1 MRGRYLS
8 KVHSFFHEFLHTLFP
23 MIDFVDIIL
32 RRIPIEDV
40 PCGSD
45 EEVSQWCRQLFVE
58 KVSTFGKRTI
68 SKSTKR

>member
-1 MRGRYLS
+1 MFCIVFY
-8 KVHSFFHEFLHTLFP
+8 TLMTMWRLF
-23 MIDFVDIIL
+23 L

-58 KVSTFGKRTI
+58 KVS
-68 SKSTKR
+68 KSEKVGMFYFKK